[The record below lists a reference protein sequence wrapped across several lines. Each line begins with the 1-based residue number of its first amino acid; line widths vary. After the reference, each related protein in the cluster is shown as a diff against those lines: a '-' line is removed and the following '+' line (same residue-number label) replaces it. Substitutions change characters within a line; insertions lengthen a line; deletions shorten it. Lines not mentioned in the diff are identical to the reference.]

1 MRPLLFL
8 AGCLLGGLSTCAV
21 QSFAASEVGP
31 DLLRPAT
38 DGPESASG
46 ELAALRAEVA
56 HLRQRPAG
64 GDAVRGDAAAAGT
77 APAAGQEPTAA
88 DAATAAQVELL
99 LRELGE
105 QLHAGVLRPRFQP
118 PHGALAELGD
128 LVLGAWIDA
137 GMPERALQLLRH
149 GPLPGLS
156 REVFTQLSQALL
168 TRGDRAG
175 ASETLVQAL
184 RHNPLHWGAVQALA
198 ELDPAAG
205 LQMLDTYV
213 PGPGEDAFDPQSFD
227 WHRAAFLIAA
237 HRGAEAR
244 EIVERLR
251 KGQGDEGTSMDA
263 LTSFDEISHDEAP
276 PDLDQL
282 LARYEP
288 KLALEL
294 FDRRLAADGD
304 DFTLAL
310 RRAEALRN
318 QGRPKDAVA
327 AARNLLQKHPD
338 HDAAWELLVQ
348 IDRNEAL
355 RLVTAS
361 AQQEPTTAAWLRQAD
376 LLRTMQRGEEAAAAL
391 EQAWQLD
398 PRVAAWPM
406 LRMDEARFLPRVT
419 ELARKA
425 HDDELLGECGDH
437 AWRRGARDE
446 ALGFW
451 REAQGIDPQDGEW
464 RRKVR
469 TAQRGGNPLE

>member
-31 DLLRPAT
+31 DLLRPDA
-38 DGPESASG
+38 DSPDPADR

-56 HLRQRPAG
+56 QLRQRGTG
-64 GDAVRGDAAAAGT
+64 GDAVRGDAVAAGT
-77 APAAGQEPTAA
+77 APAAGQEP
-88 DAATAAQVELL
+88 AATGAANTAQVDLL

-105 QLHAGVLRPRFQP
+105 QLHAGVLRQRFLP
-118 PHGALAELGD
+118 PHGALAELGN
-128 LVLGAWIDA
+128 LVLGAWIAA

-149 GPLPGLS
+149 GPVPGLA
-156 REVFTQLSQALL
+156 REVFLELSQALL
-168 TRGDRAG
+168 ARGDRAG
-175 ASETLVQAL
+175 ASEALVQAL
-184 RHNPLHWGAVQALA
+184 RHNPIHWDAVQALA

-205 LQMLDTYV
+205 LQVIDTYV
-213 PGPGEDAFDPQSFD
+213 PTAGEDAPDPGVFD

-237 HRGAEAR
+237 RRGSEAR
-244 EIVERLR
+244 DLIERLR
-251 KGQGDEGTSMDA
+251 KGDREGGVA
-263 LTSFDEISHDEAP
+263 ANELTLFDELPDDEAP

-304 DFTLAL
+304 DPMLVL

-318 QGRPKDAVA
+318 QGKTKDAVA
-327 AARNLLQKHPD
+327 AARALVEKSPD
-338 HDAAWELLVQ
+338 YDAAWQLLVQ
-348 IDRNEAL
+348 IDRGEAL
-355 RLVTAS
+355 RLVTA
-361 AQQEPTTAAWLRQAD
+361 AVQREPTAPTLLRQAE
-376 LLRTMQRGEEAAAAL
+376 LLHTMQRSEEAAAAL
-391 EQAWQLD
+391 EQTWQLD

-406 LRMDEARFLPRVT
+406 LRTDEARFLPRVT
-419 ELARKA
+419 ELARKER
-425 HDDELLGECGDH
+425 DDELLGECGDH

-446 ALGFW
+446 AVSFW
-451 REAQGIDPQDGEW
+451 REAQSIDPQDGEW

-469 TAQRGGNPLE
+469 AAQRGGNPFE